1 MALKDIKI
9 PTADVVVSE
18 GSSFAVRGLSTF
30 DIEHL
35 VRAHGPA
42 LRELFDEFINGDVK
56 AVKITDL
63 GPVFKDLAT
72 RVPGVIAE
80 IIAIA
85 ADADDADKAMIPKL
99 PVAVLIDALGTIA
112 GMTLNTEGD
121 MGKALETAIKVLGS
135 MNGGMAEMLQGLLNR

>member
-9 PTADVVVSE
+9 PMADVLVSE

-35 VRAHGPA
+35 VRTHGPT
-42 LRELFDEFINGDVK
+42 LRELFNEFIVGDVK
-56 AVKITDL
+56 DVKITDL
-63 GPVFKDLAT
+63 GPVLKE
-72 RVPGVIAE
+72 VISRAPKL
-80 IIAIA
+80 ISDVITLA
-85 ADADDADKAMIPKL
+85 ADADEEDAAMIPKL
-99 PVAVLIDALGTIA
+99 PISVLISALGAIA

-135 MNGGMAEMLQGLLNR
+135 MNGGMAEMLQALLNR